1 MQNGFWFRTS
11 IILITLSA
19 FVFLLGSIGSLW
31 SFIGDLILL
40 FFLSYLVGSLFI
52 HVVNELVRIP
62 YMTRPFAILL
72 IYSAFIAL
80 LVTFGFLV
88 IPATVNQVVELAE
101 LVPQY
106 VEQIPNMVNGL
117 ETTIARTGIEL
128 DLTGQIQVD
137 SLNDFAETVATT
149 VTANALGILQNVVS
163 LLFGVVLVLVI
174 SFYIVLDGGRR
185 LIEGL
190 KVLPPKAEKET
201 LFILLSI
208 DETFHGYLRGMF
220 LISLI
225 YGVSTAGV
233 MIATGLPSPLPV
245 ALVASIL
252 LAIPFVGDWLALALP
267 LIVAAVAGNF
277 TTFIIVLAVLLFIQQ
292 IMLNLLTPKIL
303 GQAVRMPA
311 MLVIMSVVLGV
322 RLAGVAGA
330 LLAVPTMGVLY
341 GLAVHYGIGI
351 RERREARDYE
361 LREKARRDEIE
372 K

>member
-1 MQNGFWFRTS
+1 MQNGFWFKTAIS
-11 IILITLSA
+11 LVTISA
-19 FVFLLGSIGSLW
+19 FVFLVGALGNLW

-52 HVVNELVRIP
+52 HVVNGLVRIP
-62 YMTRPFAILL
+62 YMTRPLAIFL
-72 IYSAFIAL
+72 IYMAFISL
-80 LVTFGFLV
+80 LATFGFLV
-88 IPATVNQVVELAE
+88 IPVTVNQVVELAD
-101 LVPQY
+101 LVPRY
-106 VEQIPNMVNGL
+106 VEQVPSYVNGL
-117 ETTIARTGIEL
+117 ENTIARAGLQI
-128 DLTGQIQVD
+128 DLTDQIQVD
-137 SLNDFAETVATT
+137 SLNDFARTAATSIT
-149 VTANALGILQNVVS
+149 NNALGILQNVVS
-163 LLFGVVLVLVI
+163 LLIGVILVLVI

-185 LIEGL
+185 LVEGL

-252 LAIPFVGDWLALALP
+252 LAIPFVGDWLALGLP
-267 LIVAAVAGNF
+267 LVVAAVAGDF
-277 TTFIIVLAVLLFIQQ
+277 ATFIIVLTVLLFIQQ
-292 IMLNLLTPKIL
+292 VMLNLLTPKIL
-303 GQAVRMPA
+303 GKAVRMPA
-311 MLVIMSVVLGV
+311 MLVIISVVLGV

-341 GLAVHYGIGI
+341 GLAVHYGTGI
-351 RERREARDYE
+351 RERREARDHE
-361 LREKARRDEIE
+361 LRDSTNQEK
-372 K
+372 